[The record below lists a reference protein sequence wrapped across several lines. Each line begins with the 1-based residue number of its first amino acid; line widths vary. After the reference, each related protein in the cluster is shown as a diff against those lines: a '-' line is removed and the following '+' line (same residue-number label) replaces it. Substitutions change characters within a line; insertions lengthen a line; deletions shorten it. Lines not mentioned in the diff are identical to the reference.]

1 MIADPSREGLE
12 QRFRPWGVGRFGAMV
27 FLCVWLCGWAVG
39 ETVALFLIG
48 SGIYSLVTGTPTVGG
63 GPALLGPS
71 LAVGC
76 FLAGWLTLWTIGG
89 VMAIREL
96 LRSVWA
102 EDRLMLD
109 L

>member
-1 MIADPSREGLE
+1 
-12 QRFRPWGVGRFGAMV
+12 V

-76 FLAGWLTLWTIGG
+76 FLAEWLTLWTIGG